1 MIDII
6 QTFDT
11 NALLFIQE
19 YIRFPFLNAVMVFFS
34 AIGNLGLLWIAL
46 GLALL
51 IPKRTRRGGFDM
63 LIWLAVAYIVNDLII
78 KELVA
83 RTRPYDAIESLNI
96 LVSPLSSYSFPSGH
110 ANSSFAAALALTLA
124 FGRKG
129 AWAYIPAALI
139 AFSRCYVGV
148 HYPSDVL
155 AGMLVGTLVAF
166 AVYKLL
172 KKYVKTDLIKKPKP
186 L

>member
-6 QTFDT
+6 QNFDAS
-11 NALLFIQE
+11 ALLYIQDFL
-19 YIRFPFLNAVMVFFS
+19 RTPFLSTVLVFFS
-34 AIGNLGLLWIAL
+34 TIGNLGLLWIAL

-51 IPKRTRRGGFDM
+51 IPERTRRGGFDM
-63 LIWLAVAYIVNDLII
+63 LICLALAYIINDLLI

-83 RTRPYDAIESLNI
+83 RARPYDTIEGLQI

-110 ANSSFAAALALTLA
+110 ANSSFASALALTLA
-124 FGRKG
+124 FGKKG
-129 AWAYIPAALI
+129 AWAYLPAALI

-148 HYPSDVL
+148 HYPSDVF

-172 KKYVKTDLIKKPKP
+172 KKYVKTDFIKKPKTE
-186 L
+186 